1 MLNRDL
7 LHPRDIFD
15 VADVP
20 QFIDRVFGDRERLR
34 KPKRSPFTVHR
45 SPFTFT
51 VHRSPFGVPPA
62 KYAKVF
68 GQGLIL

>member
-34 KPKRSPFTVHR
+34 KPKRSPFTVH
-45 SPFTFT
+45 